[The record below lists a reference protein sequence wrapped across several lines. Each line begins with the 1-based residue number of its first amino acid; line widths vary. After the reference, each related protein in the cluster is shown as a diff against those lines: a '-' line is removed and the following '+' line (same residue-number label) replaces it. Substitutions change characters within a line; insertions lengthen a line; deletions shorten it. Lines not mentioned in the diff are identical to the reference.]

1 MNYPIEINGKT
12 YEFAVNRN
20 ALKKLNVSRMEE
32 LSTGESIEMI
42 ENMFYAFITVKQPNI
57 SYEEAMALLDVAE
70 EEYGLE
76 EISKALTQLVEMGF
90 TMKGKSKIAWIK
102 NK

>member
-1 MNYPIEINGKT
+1 MKYPIEINGKT

-20 ALKKLNVSRMEE
+20 ALKKLNLNKDVEQTVSF
-32 LSTGESIEMI
+32 SIEMI
-42 ENMFYAFITVKQPNI
+42 EQMFYAFITVKNPNI
-57 SYEEAMALLDVAE
+57 SYEEAMILLDLAE

-76 EISKALTQLVEMGF
+76 ELSMALGKIAEEGF
-90 TMKGKSKIAWIK
+90 TMKGKSKIAWLK